1 MLGQHMLPFIMVL
14 LWLSAGMAGTIVVR
28 CRTGSANVFT
38 VLAAVL
44 GFVWLLV
51 ALLLPASS
59 GDADAEGWRGAT

>member
-28 CRTGSANVFT
+28 CRTGAANVFT
-38 VLAAVL
+38 MLAAVL

-59 GDADAEGWRGAT
+59 GDADAEWWRGAT